1 MNAYHSYREQAFAL
15 TSRSVSAMAMLRQP
29 SSPWLSRKPSL
40 PYSDCPIM
48 GEAEQV
54 KNEIGRRSG
63 RLLLVG
69 ILLASTFVLAQQG
82 RWASADDPVA
92 KKMIQDERDWAEE
105 GCTQMTVGE
114 RFLADDFQGTA
125 PSGARYDKAEALKRD
140 ASLKERDCHL
150 DDAKVRFFG
159 DSMVVIYGS
168 ERALQVGKDGKESK
182 RCLVWTDT
190 WIKRNSKWEII
201 AAQDTAVPCK

>member
-1 MNAYHSYREQAFAL
+1 
-15 TSRSVSAMAMLRQP
+15 
-29 SSPWLSRKPSL
+29 
-40 PYSDCPIM
+40 M

-54 KNEIGRRSG
+54 KNEIGRISVT
-63 RLLLVG
+63 LLVVG
-69 ILLASTFVLAQQG
+69 ILMPSTFALAQQA

-92 KKMIQDERDWAEE
+92 KKTIQDERHWAED
-105 GCTQMTVGE
+105 GCTQTPVGE
-114 RFLADDFQGTA
+114 NFLADDFQGTA
-125 PSGARYDKAEALKRD
+125 PSGERYDKAEALKRD
-140 ASLKERDCHL
+140 ASIKERDCRL

-159 DSMVVIYGS
+159 ESMAVIYGS
-168 ERALQVGKDGKESK
+168 ERALRVGNDGKESM